1 MVDVR
6 HVSVKEGDV
15 VLLVGT
21 MKGAFVLRSNAA
33 RAKWDVGGPYFPGH
47 AVYALAFDQRSGR
60 PRLWAAPGS
69 DHWGAQLCSS
79 DDFGRHWTNP
89 VAALIRFPEDTGAS
103 LKRIWQIRPG
113 PADEPD
119 TLYAGVEPAALFE
132 SHDGGETWSL
142 VRGLWNHPQRERWQ
156 PGGGG
161 LCLHTILPDPA
172 GRARITVA
180 VSTGGVY
187 RTDDGGH
194 SWQPRNHGVR
204 ADFLPDKHPE
214 FGQCVHKIVQHPAH
228 PDRLFLQNH
237 WGLYRSDNGGDSW
250 KDIANGV
257 PSDFGFAMVGHPHD
271 PETVYIVPIESDEFR
286 CTPDAKLRVFRTRD
300 GGASW
305 EALTDGLPQEHALE
319 ERARRPASRRVRARR
334 GRRRRIEGTRA
345 EAGHRRG
352 ESEPGNDVTG
362 TADVGEGASEGVA
375 SESARHDAEAEGS
388 DGEEVTRPRE
398 VARVRGTLVRGTL
411 VREVAP
417 ARRASEEA
425 EVAADG
431 GDVSGARLP
440 ARVHRRRVA
449 RRVRRIAAERAR
461 RARAA
466 VDEASRG
473 ARPRRHGDRRDAP
486 ARQRVRR

>member
-69 DHWGAQLCSS
+69 DHWGAMLSSS
-79 DDFGRHWTNP
+79 DDFGRTWTKP
-89 VAALIRFPEDTGAS
+89 EVSLIRFPEDTGAA

-142 VRGLWNHPQRERWQ
+142 VRGLWNHPHREKWQ

-180 VSTGGVY
+180 ISTGGVY

-204 ADFLPDKHPE
+204 AQFLPDPHPE
-214 FGQCVHKIVQHPAH
+214 FGQCVHKVVQHPSH

-250 KDIANGV
+250 RDIANGV

-286 CTPDAKLRVFRTRD
+286 CTPEGKLRVFRSRD

-319 ERARRPASRRVRARR
+319 TVLRDALAADPLNPAGIYFGTRGGAVWGSADGGHHWKSVLDGLPPVVCVRA
-334 GRRRRIEGTRA
+334 A
-345 EAGHRRG
+345 
-352 ESEPGNDVTG
+352 V
-362 TADVGEGASEGVA
+362 VGDASKVRVPKPGVA
-375 SESARHDAEAEGS
+375 KAAN
-388 DGEEVTRPRE
+388 
-398 VARVRGTLVRGTL
+398 
-411 VREVAP
+411 
-417 ARRASEEA
+417 ARRAP
-425 EVAADG
+425 G
-431 GDVSGARLP
+431 K
-440 ARVHRRRVA
+440 
-449 RRVRRIAAERAR
+449 
-461 RARAA
+461 
-466 VDEASRG
+466 ASRAKAPRRKARG
-473 ARPRRHGDRRDAP
+473 AAPKRKARSAKSRASARKRASARPRAAAKSRTRRAN
-486 ARQRVRR
+486 AKKRK